1 MVRSRDI
8 AQHHNI
14 IERKAMI
21 SLQMKNIAVCVVLFN
36 QGTFI
41 VMWHVLKHMST
52 RNP

>member
-1 MVRSRDI
+1 MVRSRDT

-21 SLQMKNIAVCVVLFN
+21 SLQMKNIVVCVVLFN

-41 VMWHVLKHMST
+41 VMWHVLKHVST